1 MLAIEAFEAKASVK
15 RDLDAWC
22 RVFGEG
28 QAELSGGVVDPGV
41 LAERLCVEAEGRA
54 RRWLAR
60 RAGSIC
66 GVAEL
71 RTQEHD
77 PAAGYLRLF
86 VTPSARRRGI
96 GARLL
101 ARVAADAGVERIQA
115 TVLAGSPGESFVG
128 GWRVVL
134 RLELHEQRLDQDTLR
149 RCHELGMAVHP
160 DHRVV
165 FWQGAAPARWVAS
178 FGRVMGHV
186 LDAPGADLQMASRA
200 WDFAAVRAWEAGMDG
215 RYLLVGAVAHSPSDE
230 VVGATVTTVSSGE
243 AGVAEQHDTA
253 VLPGQRGDGLAR
265 WMKAR
270 QALRLHELFPRVE
283 SVTVT
288 VNQQNA
294 PMLAVNRAVGY
305 RLLRERLLV
314 EVSTHRL
321 KRGPRCGPAL
331 G

>member
-1 MLAIEAFEAKASVK
+1 MLVIEAFEAKASMK
-15 RDLDAWC
+15 QDLDAWC
-22 RVFGEG
+22 LVFGEG
-28 QAELSGGVVDPGV
+28 QAKLSGGVVDPGV
-41 LAERLCVEAEGRA
+41 LAQQLHVEDEGRV

-60 RAGSIC
+60 RAGSVC

-71 RTQEHD
+71 RAQQHD
-77 PAAGYLRLF
+77 SAAGFLRLF
-86 VTPSARRRGI
+86 VTPSARRRGV
-96 GARLL
+96 GSRLL
-101 ARVAADAGVERIQA
+101 ARVAADASVERIQA
-115 TVLAGSPGESFVG
+115 TVLVGPPGEPFVG

-149 RCHELGMAVHP
+149 RCQELAIAAHP
-160 DHRVV
+160 DRRLV
-165 FWQGAAPARWVAS
+165 FWRGAAPEQWVAS
-178 FGRVMGHV
+178 VGRVMGHV

-200 WDFAAVRAWEAGMDG
+200 WDTAAVRAWEAGMGG
-215 RYLLVGAVAHSPSDE
+215 RHLLVGAVVHSPSGD
-230 VVGATVTTVSSGE
+230 VVGATVTTVPSWE

-253 VLPGQRGDGLAR
+253 VLPEHRGGGLAR

-270 QALRLHELFPRVE
+270 QALRLHELFPTVE

-314 EVSTHRL
+314 EVSTDRL
-321 KRGPRCGPAL
+321 RGALRCGPAL